1 MRFLPPLTPHIHL
14 ISFSKTVNNS
24 EQLCQQLWTT
34 EAGSEN
40 LQGTYG
46 RHLNL
51 NGKFLKKGME
61 KGTHS
66 QKNSIPLV
74 GKMLAS
80 LTPLRPS
87 QVKARCSVW
96 KSQVSEGLPLPYPVF
111 ICSHLTGVEGLW
123 GSVVPEGNRPS
134 ALPKLW
140 IQIRRHYNVRA
151 RQLLVGN
158 PDANNSAGEH
168 LGPQLPGTHPR
179 LCLPQAL
186 PSLPTTGSAA
196 APSDSGKGRG
206 ALLVRL
212 LTSTGGPAHWPYHR
226 EARPGQRYP
235 DPGPSCPRLCSKI
248 WGSLYLLSFL
258 LNAFSQSENIY
269 YYNEITNDYKNAVM
283 WASFNQK
290 RVMLH
295 FIF

>member
-1 MRFLPPLTPHIHL
+1 MVLTFLALIQHSNSALGLSSFFLNVSPSSSHPPYTLDL
-14 ISFSKTVNNS
+14 FLQDCQQLS

-34 EAGSEN
+34 DAGSEK
-40 LQGTYG
+40 LQWACR

-51 NGKFLKKGME
+51 NGKFLKNGME

-96 KSQVSEGLPLPYPVF
+96 KSQVLEGLPLPYPVF

-123 GSVVPEGNRPS
+123 GSVVPEGKRPS

-158 PDANNSAGEH
+158 PDANNNSAGEH
-168 LGPQLPGTHPR
+168 LGPQFPGTHPI

-186 PSLPTTGSAA
+186 PPPPPSLQGQLLLPVIV
-196 APSDSGKGRG
+196 GRG
-206 ALLVRL
+206 
-212 LTSTGGPAHWPYHR
+212 GG
-226 EARPGQRYP
+226 
-235 DPGPSCPRLCSKI
+235 
-248 WGSLYLLSFL
+248 LY
-258 LNAFSQSENIY
+258 
-269 YYNEITNDYKNAVM
+269 
-283 WASFNQK
+283 
-290 RVMLH
+290 
-295 FIF
+295 